1 MAPKPIN
8 VSIKGDYTDKDIKRA
23 ITDLQRLEAQGAAL
37 QAGMSKSAAAMQ
49 KNGEALAGMGKKLS
63 IGLTLP
69 IVGIG
74 VAAGKMAVDFDSA
87 MTKIV
92 SLVGISSDE
101 VAGMR
106 ESVLKLSNA
115 TGKSATELADAL
127 FVVTSAGLRGETALK
142 ALDASAKASASG
154 LGETADIARSVA
166 GAMNA
171 YGPAVLDAARAT
183 DIIVATARAGN
194 FETSQFAGALGRV
207 LPFAKQAGAS
217 LEEVGGAVALL
228 TRTNG
233 DAAQS
238 VTQISA
244 LMRAFVVPTEEAK
257 KALGAA
263 GLSASDMRD
272 RISKDGLASA
282 LQFLDKQLGGNREQ
296 LGKLLGSSEAAGAA
310 FQILDADAQTLS
322 STFGDVADSV
332 GINEEAFAITADTA
346 GNKMQRAFT
355 SLQNSLIGV
364 GDVLLPFLAGFADK
378 VSTVANAFTALPA
391 PVKNVVVAFGALLA
405 AVGPVMFIA
414 GKLMTAWVTASVAMS
429 AAVVRLRAVFGT
441 AWASMSASAQASVIK
456 IKVAMIAAQTQMGAL
471 GAGAKAAGFVAVGAF
486 KAIGIA
492 AKGLLISLGPVG
504 IGLAAVSV
512 LYTVMA
518 GRADDTKANVESL
531 TEALREQGD
540 QGRETA
546 LKLIAEDLYNK
557 HRETLTKFGVSY
569 EEAVAAVTG
578 GEAAVESFRQKLM
591 QTDGATISYAGAN
604 AQLNSEADAL
614 SSTIGDLSNDY
625 SSASKEAEGLESA
638 TTAVTNSSGAAG
650 GAIGGLGADALG
662 AASDLGALQTETK
675 KLSDLFIGFDAD
687 VAAIRAKDSFRG
699 FLRDIKDE
707 LETNNRAL
715 FNNGKAAQDNRSTIL
730 DALEKAKADAV
741 AYGEANNLTLA
752 QVETRFQKN
761 AENVRKTLVDEGFK
775 KKDLEKFFGVDFV
788 NVAGVSVQGEMATA
802 IGTMADRLGPI
813 ALREFKGVGLD
824 LGNGLA
830 IGVAASS
837 PKIDIETRRAITN
850 AETAARNA
858 AESKSPSKVFERIGN
873 DLMAGLEKGIKDK
886 SDKVAEKAKAAIEKA
901 LSAAQDSVAAFT
913 DFKESVQSSIVGLLD
928 LGAAYDSYTAR
939 QDAVTTTLAELM
951 KYQSEV
957 QGETTDEQKA
967 KLLELQGA
975 YQAAQTAAAT
985 GAQSIIDEF
994 VEQGKKA
1001 QAFNDNLQ
1009 TLLKAGLSKTAFN
1022 AIISE
1027 GGDRGINIAAAM
1039 VQGNVQENAR
1049 RVSEVYTSVQRMG
1062 NETGVV
1068 AAETFMGAGV
1078 KLAIQMLNGL
1088 IKEFLPA
1095 GEKRKALLSAIK
1107 GLNDSI
1113 KFDTKYIDIVT
1124 RRFDE
1129 GTTPPTFA
1137 AAGVENPF
1145 GFTVPAPVTGS
1156 PAPAFTFENPFG
1168 LTIPAFAK
1176 GGVVTGPTLG
1186 LIGEAGPEAVIPL
1199 NRAGGVGTTINL
1211 TVNAGMGADGAQV
1224 GEQIVSALRQYQRRN
1239 GALPLTVA

>member
-1 MAPKPIN
+1 MASKAIN

-23 ITDLQRLEAQGAAL
+23 IADLQRLDAQGAAL

-74 VAAGKMAVDFDSA
+74 VAAGKMAMDFDSA

-106 ESVLKLSNA
+106 ESVLKLSSA

-171 YGPAVLDAARAT
+171 YGPSVLDAARAT

-194 FETSQFAGALGRV
+194 FETSQFAAALGRV

-217 LEEVGGAVALL
+217 LEDVGGAVALL

-282 LQFLDKQLGGNREQ
+282 LTFLDGKLGGNREQ

-310 FQILDADAQTLS
+310 FQILDADSKTLS
-322 STFGDVADSV
+322 DTFGVVTDSV
-332 GINEEAFAITADTA
+332 GMTEDAFATTAETA
-346 GNKMQRAFT
+346 GFKTQQAFT

-364 GDVLLPFLAGFADK
+364 GDVILPFVAGLADK
-378 VSTVANAFTALPA
+378 VSMVANAFTALPA

-405 AVGPVMFIA
+405 AVGPVLFIA
-414 GKLMTAWVTASVAMS
+414 GKLMTAWVTTTTAMS
-429 AAVVRLRAVFGT
+429 AHILRLRTMFTT
-441 AWASMSASAQASVIK
+441 AWASMSASASAAVIK
-456 IKVAMIAAQTQMGAL
+456 IKTSMIAAQTQMGAL
-471 GAGAKAAGFVAVGAF
+471 GAGARTAAVMTVGAF
-486 KAIGIA
+486 RTIGVA
-492 AKGLLISLGPVG
+492 AKGLIASLGPIG
-504 IGLAAVSV
+504 IGLIAVTAVFDILSNG
-512 LYTVMA
+512 A
-518 GRADDTKANVESL
+518 
-531 TEALREQGD
+531 D
-540 QGRETA
+540 QGAGSVNNLTDA
-546 LKLIAEDLYNK
+546 LKQSGDTGKKAAADLLAQDLYEKN
-557 HRETLTKFGVSY
+557 RFQLQELGYSY
-569 EEAVAAVTG
+569 EQVIAAIVG
-578 GEAAVESFRQKLM
+578 GTDSAAAFATEIANGPKGGGAAAKSLADSIVVLAGNYDSATNKASEAAGVQAEAYKAMGL
-591 QTDGATISYAGAN
+591 TADGAS
-604 AQLNSEADAL
+604 
-614 SSTIGDLSNDY
+614 
-625 SSASKEAEGLESA
+625 
-638 TTAVTNSSGAAG
+638 AAG
-650 GAIGGLGADALG
+650 GALDGLGVDALG
-662 AASDLGALQTETK
+662 AAGDLETLQTETK
-675 KLSDLFIGFDAD
+675 KLSDLFLGFDAD
-687 VAAIRAKDSFRG
+687 VAAIRAKDAFRG
-699 FLRDIKDE
+699 FLRDIQDE
-707 LETNNRAL
+707 LEGNNRAL
-715 FNNGKAAQDNRSTIL
+715 FGNGKAAQANRETVL
-730 DALEKAKADAV
+730 DALEKAKGDAV
-741 AYGEANNLTLA
+741 AWGEANGATLA

-761 AENVRKTLVDEGFK
+761 ATTLKTTLKDEGFK
-775 KKDLEKFFGVDFV
+775 KKDLELFFGADYV
-788 NVAGVSVQGEMATA
+788 NVAGVSVQGTMATTL
-802 IGTMADRLGPI
+802 GTMADRLGPI

-824 LGNGLA
+824 LGNGIA
-830 IGVAASS
+830 VGVAASS
-837 PKIDIETRRAITN
+837 PKIDIETRRAITS

-886 SDKVAEKAKAAIEKA
+886 SDKVSEKAKAAIEKA
-901 LSAAQDSVAAFT
+901 ISAAQDSVAAFT

-928 LGAAYDSYTAR
+928 LGGAYESYTSR

-951 KYQSEV
+951 KYQAEI

-975 YQAAQTAAAT
+975 YQAAQTAAAN
-985 GAQSIIDEF
+985 GAQSIVDEF

-1001 QAFNDNLQ
+1001 KAFTDNLR
-1009 TLLKAGLSKTAFN
+1009 TLLKANLSRSAFD
-1022 AIISE
+1022 AIVAQ
-1027 GGDRGINIAAAM
+1027 GGERGADIAAAL
-1039 VQGNVQENAR
+1039 VQGNVAENAR
-1049 RVSEVYTSVQRMG
+1049 RVNEVYTSVQAMG
-1062 NETGVV
+1062 NQTGVM

-1088 IKEFLPA
+1088 IKEFMPA

-1129 GTTPPTFA
+1129 GSPPSTFA
-1137 AAGVENPF
+1137 AAGIENPF
-1145 GFTVPAPVTGS
+1145 GLTVPAPVTGS
-1156 PAPAFTFENPFG
+1156 SAPAFTFENPFG
-1168 LTIPAFAK
+1168 LTIPAFAA
-1176 GGVVTGPTLG
+1176 GGVVTAPTLG
-1186 LIGEAGPEAVIPL
+1186 LIGEAGPEAIIPL
-1199 NRAGGVGTTINL
+1199 NKAGGMGTTINL
-1211 TVNAGMGADGAQV
+1211 TVNAGMGADGAAV
-1224 GEQIVSALRQYQRRN
+1224 GREIVEHIKRYERVAGNVFVSA
-1239 GALPLTVA
+1239 

>member
-1 MAPKPIN
+1 MANKPIN

-23 ITDLQRLEAQGAAL
+23 ITDLQRLDAQGAAL

-49 KNGEALAGMGKKLS
+49 RNGEALAGNVGKSLTL
-63 IGLTLP
+63 GVTLP
-69 IVGIG
+69 IVGVG
-74 VAAGKMAVDFDSA
+74 VAATKMAMDFDTS

-115 TGKSATELADAL
+115 TGKSAKELADAL
-127 FVVTSAGLRGETALK
+127 FVVTSAGLRGEAAIK

-217 LEEVGGAVALL
+217 LEQVGGAVALL

-244 LMRAFVVPTEEAK
+244 LMRAFVVPTAEAT

-263 GLSASDMRD
+263 GLTASDMRD
-272 RISKDGLASA
+272 RIAKDGLAGA

-296 LGKLLGSSEAAGAA
+296 LGRLLGSSEAAGAA

-322 STFGDVADSV
+322 STFGDVANSV
-332 GINEEAFAITADTA
+332 GINEEAFGITAETA

-364 GDVLLPFLAGFADK
+364 GDVLLPFIAGLADK
-378 VSTVANAFTALPA
+378 LAVVANAFTALPA
-391 PVKNVVVAFGALLA
+391 PVKNVVVAFSALLA
-405 AVGPVMFIA
+405 AIGPVMFIA
-414 GKLMTAWVTASVAMS
+414 GKLMTTWVAASLGMS
-429 AAVVRLRAVFGT
+429 AAVLRLRTVFGT
-441 AWASMSASAQASVIK
+441 AWASMSAGVNAAVIQ

-471 GAGAKAAGFVAVGAF
+471 GAGAKAAGLLAVASF

-492 AKGLLISLGPVG
+492 AKGLLVSLGPVG
-504 IGLAAVSV
+504 LGLVAVTTI
-512 LYTVMA
+512 YTLMA
-518 GRADDTKANVESL
+518 GRADETKQTIDSL
-531 TEALREQGD
+531 TEALKQQGD
-540 QGRETA
+540 QGQETA
-546 LKLIAEDLYNK
+546 KQLIMDELFNTQRQAIEKYGLSYEDL
-557 HRETLTKFGVSY
+557 
-569 EEAVAAVTG
+569 VAAVQN
-578 GEAAVESFRQKLM
+578 GEDGLAAFRNQLLANELASNDVGTANARLKWETESLFGTVEGLSSAYAVASDSANAYSSAQKDAGL
-591 QTDGATISYAGAN
+591 GAN
-604 AQLNSEADAL
+604 ATGN
-614 SSTIGDLSNDY
+614 
-625 SSASKEAEGLESA
+625 
-638 TTAVTNSSGAAG
+638 
-650 GAIGGLGADALG
+650 AIDGLGADALG
-662 AASDLGALQTETK
+662 AAGDLSTLQTETK
-675 KLSDLFIGFDAD
+675 KLSDLFTGFDKD
-687 VAAIRAKDSFRG
+687 VAAIRAKDAFRG

-715 FNNGKAAQDNRSTIL
+715 LGNGKAAQDNRNTVL
-730 DALEKAKADAV
+730 DALEKAKGDAV
-741 AYGEANNLTLA
+741 SWGEANNATMA

-761 AENVRKTLVDEGFK
+761 ADTLRQTLIDEGFK
-775 KKDLEKFFGVDFV
+775 KKDLEKFFGEDYID
-788 NVAGVSVQGEMATA
+788 VAGVSTQAKIATTF
-802 IGTMADRLGPI
+802 GTMADRLGPI
-813 ALREFKGVGLD
+813 AMREFKGVGLD
-824 LGNGLA
+824 LGNGIA
-830 IGVAASS
+830 VGVAASS
-837 PKIDIETRRAITN
+837 PQINIETRRAVTN
-850 AETAARNA
+850 AERAARNA
-858 AESKSPSKVFERIGN
+858 AESKSPSKLFERIGN
-873 DLMAGLEKGIKDK
+873 DLMAGLEKGVKDK
-886 SDKVAEKAKAAIEKA
+886 ADKVSKSAKAAIENA
-901 LSAAQDSVAAFT
+901 ISAAQESVAAFV
-913 DFKESVQSSIVGLLD
+913 DFKESVQDSIVGLLD
-928 LGAAYDSYTAR
+928 LGAAYDSYTKR
-939 QDAVTTTLAELM
+939 QEAVTSTLADLM
-951 KYQSEV
+951 KYQATI
-957 QGETTDEQKA
+957 QGETTDDQKA

-975 YQAAQTAAAT
+975 YQEAQTAAAT
-985 GAQSIIDEF
+985 GAQSIVDEF
-994 VEQGKKA
+994 VQQGKKIKE
-1001 QAFNDNLQ
+1001 FNDNMQ

-1022 AIISE
+1022 AIMSQSGE
-1027 GGDRGINIAAAM
+1027 RGANIAAAM
-1039 VQGNVQENAR
+1039 VQGNVEENAR
-1049 RVSEVYTSVQRMG
+1049 KVSEMYTSVQSMG
-1062 NETGVV
+1062 NETGVM

-1129 GTTPPTFA
+1129 GSPPPTFA

-1156 PAPAFTFENPFG
+1156 AAPAFKFENPFG
-1168 LTIPAFAK
+1168 LTIPAFAN

-1199 NRAGGVGTTINL
+1199 NRAGK
-1211 TVNAGMGADGAQV
+1211 MGPH
-1224 GEQIVSALRQYQRRN
+1224 RQRWHGHRWRT
-1239 GALPLTVA
+1239 GG